1 MTENNRSNFNVE
13 TRVQGDDVRVLV
25 DRGGQKLGKLVLSNR
40 TICWVPAEPKK
51 PNEGRRM
58 TWVMTW
64 EQFAEV
70 MQSRDLSE
78 IVRLSQCT
86 YAFASRAGARI
97 VRQEADLDVPMPKAR
112 EKLGLRRHFN
122 IAEFALIRKGYPPE
136 YDESWIMYFDSIQSE
151 LRMYRALTGYCIY
164 SLRLREDSEGG
175 EISESWV
182 NRESEQYGS
191 TDIEHDAEVATWL
204 IDAILLGRERDFPS
218 ESGSDEV
225 SRAQQRQFWGF

>member
-25 DRGGQKLGKLVLSNR
+25 DPGGQKLGKLVLSNQ

-112 EKLGLRRHFN
+112 EKLAWIIHEQTL
-122 IAEFALIRKGYPPE
+122 ILKKAAKLVALARGY
-136 YDESWIMYFDSIQSE
+136 
-151 LRMYRALTGYCIY
+151 
-164 SLRLREDSEGG
+164 LRLPTHCHS
-175 EISESWV
+175 
-182 NRESEQYGS
+182 
-191 TDIEHDAEVATWL
+191 
-204 IDAILLGRERDFPS
+204 
-218 ESGSDEV
+218 
-225 SRAQQRQFWGF
+225 